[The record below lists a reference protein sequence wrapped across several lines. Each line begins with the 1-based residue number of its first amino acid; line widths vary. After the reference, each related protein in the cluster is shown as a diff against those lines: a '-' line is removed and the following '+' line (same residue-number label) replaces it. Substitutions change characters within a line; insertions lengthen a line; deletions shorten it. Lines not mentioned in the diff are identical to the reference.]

1 MCICQLSAR
10 DKNCGCV
17 HVAVVLHLW
26 SSCLSF
32 LYTPIQRQQERESQ
46 YTTLPERDRERK
58 GEAAENL
65 PGLIVQKT
73 ELTQEKKDGKG
84 REAPNLW
91 LFHHKTQC
99 KVMRKLKI
107 NAFSYP
113 PPNLGTLVVCEWEQ
127 YKEPAENKKTRSWQ
141 TFPVLRE
148 AHFSLLSSSPL
159 VVETERGESVC
170 VRERERRKDPSHLHL
185 PAKLISPS
193 SASGSPPVRPW
204 PSDQGL
210 YLCPCG

>member
-1 MCICQLSAR
+1 MIFLPFLSLYSNPEAAGER
-10 DKNCGCV
+10 KPV
-17 HVAVVLHLW
+17 H
-26 SSCLSF
+26 
-32 LYTPIQRQQERESQ
+32 YTPREREKG
-46 YTTLPERDRERK
+46 RGGRESPRSDCPK
-58 GEAAENL
+58 DWTHTG
-65 PGLIVQKT
+65 K
-73 ELTQEKKDGKG
+73 KKDGKG

-113 PPNLGTLVVCEWEQ
+113 PPNLGTLVEQ

-159 VVETERGESVC
+159 VETERGESLR
-170 VRERERRKDPSHLHL
+170 REREREKKKIPLIFICLPS
-185 PAKLISPS
+185 
-193 SASGSPPVRPW
+193 
-204 PSDQGL
+204 
-210 YLCPCG
+210 